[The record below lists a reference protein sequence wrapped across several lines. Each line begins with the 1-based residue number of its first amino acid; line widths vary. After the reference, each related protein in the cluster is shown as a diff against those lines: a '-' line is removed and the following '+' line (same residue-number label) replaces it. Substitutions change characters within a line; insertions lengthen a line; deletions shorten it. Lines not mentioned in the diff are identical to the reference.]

1 MSKSQL
7 GVLPRAMDDFRRLLS
22 LSRDRIATGT
32 DPNEIAI
39 RPEFP
44 DVSSHRI
51 ERTHEDVSDNLLG
64 VARVC
69 NRTHN
74 ANPERK
80 GSALKTALT

>member
-39 RPEFP
+39 RPELA

-51 ERTHEDVSDNLLG
+51 ERTHEDVSDNLPG
-64 VARVC
+64 AARVC

-80 GSALKTALT
+80 GPAPKDRP